1 MVWYGLN
8 PTNSVVA
15 PLEATIWGEPE
26 LAPHLRDARQ
36 FCLSVYILSYV
47 LPLLFDPT
55 KMAAGRDSAIFSA
68 ESFI

>member
-15 PLEATIWGEPE
+15 PLEATNWGEPE

-36 FCLSVYILSYV
+36 FCLSVYVYLLYV
-47 LPLLFDPT
+47 LPYISIRSYKNGNFHSRQLQMT
-55 KMAAGRDSAIFSA
+55 
-68 ESFI
+68 